1 MPYKEHSNIQA
12 KNIYYMYELE
22 KCKLC
27 FSALKMGHVFNINEA
42 SVSFCI
48 HPFCPRVKRLNTDG
62 GDTGSHLNVVLILE
76 LSIVPA
82 KTLRNWN

>member
-42 SVSFCI
+42 LS
-48 HPFCPRVKRLNTDG
+48 PFVFIPFARESRD
-62 GDTGSHLNVVLILE
+62 LILM
-76 LSIVPA
+76 VVTRGA
-82 KTLRNWN
+82 T